1 VRIVGIIPACFA
13 STCFS
18 GKPPGLIA
26 GNPPIQHCVEQGPV
40 ANSLVFPAGEGI
52 CVGVDLLQNKYKL

>member
-26 GNPPIQHCVEQGPV
+26 GNSLIQLVLEQGQV
-40 ANSLVFPAGEGI
+40 AKSLVFAAGDGI
-52 CVGVDLLQNKYKL
+52 CVGVDLLQNKYEL